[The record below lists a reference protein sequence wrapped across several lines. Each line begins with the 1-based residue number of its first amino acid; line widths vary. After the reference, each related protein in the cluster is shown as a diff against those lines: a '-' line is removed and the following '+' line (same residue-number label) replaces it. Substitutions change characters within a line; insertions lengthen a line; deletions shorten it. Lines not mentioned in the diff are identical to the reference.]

1 MYDHL
6 TQQQHSQKNSHVNK
20 TSTQKKTALVDMR
33 LNLNRID
40 RTITSTKSGYNII
53 Y

>member
-20 TSTQKKTALVDMR
+20 TSTQKKTEQ
-33 LNLNRID
+33 NRQD
-40 RTITSTKSGYNII
+40 NY
-53 Y
+53 